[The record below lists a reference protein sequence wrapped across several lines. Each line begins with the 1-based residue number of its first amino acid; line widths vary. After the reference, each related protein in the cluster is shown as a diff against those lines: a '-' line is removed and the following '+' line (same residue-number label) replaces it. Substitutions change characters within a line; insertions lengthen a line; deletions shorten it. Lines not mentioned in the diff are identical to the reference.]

1 MLYRKVVLILLNLNS
16 LRIYVTHVEEIAVL
30 IKKQY
35 EEIEKILKEENKN
48 TVDELINFYGKN
60 EKYFD
65 KILEIYRMAEFQK
78 NNVDNLLQYIDK
90 NI

>member
-1 MLYRKVVLILLNLNS
+1 MLNLK
-16 LRIYVTHVEEIAVL
+16 LLKTHIQHLEEISEY
-30 IKKQY
+30 IKRQY

-48 TVDELINFYGKN
+48 TADELINFYGKE

-65 KILEIYRMAEFQK
+65 TILEIYRMAEQQK
-78 NNVDNLLQYIDK
+78 NNVDNILKYIDK